1 MPIMMIFAVVVIAL
15 IVVAGIY
22 AGQQLL
28 GGGNQSTAQTQI
40 GNISAKIQSLYAN
53 QATFTGLTT
62 AGAISAGIL
71 PKNMIVSAT
80 QATNPFGGAVDILDA
95 GAAGASPNPGFI
107 VQYDGLSATDCQAL
121 ATSITAENTFIGAD
135 VGTGG
140 TLVSTTPV
148 NTAVNTPVTPTQAAG
163 ACTNAK
169 NSVAFAFSKSSS

>member
-40 GNISAKIQSLYAN
+40 GNISAKIQSLYSN

-62 AGAISAGIL
+62 AGAITAGVL
-71 PKNMIVSAT
+71 PKNMVAT
-80 QATNPFGGAVDILDA
+80 AATAVNPFGGAVDILDA
-95 GAAGASPNPGFI
+95 GASGATPNPGFI
-107 VQYDGLSATDCQAL
+107 VQYDGLSSTDCQAL
-121 ATSITAENTFIGAD
+121 ATSITAEETFIGAD
-135 VGTGG
+135 VGSGG

-148 NTAVNTPVTPTQAAG
+148 NTSPNQPVTPTQAGA
-163 ACTNAK
+163 ACTNAT
-169 NSVAFAFSKSSS
+169 NSVAFGFSKSSS